1 MSLAIG
7 YFMAFYSILVIVFF
21 LIVNITVHIGQYR
34 LLEGDI
40 LMSGGTN
47 EALSFIMLIVFLCI
61 YKQRDVTQQEIKQK
75 IKALDQQIAK

>member
-1 MSLAIG
+1 
-7 YFMAFYSILVIVFF
+7 MAFYSILVIVFF